1 MSEGRADDPLREF
14 DARFRLAVETLG
26 EGVVITDADDVIV
39 YVNSRMAEISG
50 HDREAMVG
58 QTVADLLVPEE
69 DRASYAERMALR
81 MQGVAEQYEVSF
93 RRADGQR
100 FWAAVNGSPLH
111 DASGRIVGT
120 VGAVMDITER
130 KRIEEQLVAAVDA
143 AEDASRAKSA
153 FLANMSHELRTPL
166 NAIIGYSEMLQ
177 EELGA
182 RAASDLVPDVVK
194 IHASGKHLLRL
205 INDILDVSK
214 IEAGKMDLLPEVFDA
229 ATLVR
234 DVAATIRPLVESQAN
249 ALHVRGHEG
258 IGLMRADLTRV
269 RQVLLNLLSN
279 ASKFT
284 QGGRVALEADRIT
297 MNGASWLRFRVRDT
311 GIGMTPEQLAR
322 LFKAFTQADV
332 STTRRYGGTG
342 LGLVISRQLCQMMG
356 GEVTVESE
364 PGVGSTFTVL
374 LPTNMVE
381 APEAEEPSAAE
392 EAAAAV
398 PRTGPS
404 TVLIV
409 DDDRL
414 VRDLLRRFLEK
425 QGFRVVAAVSGEEGL
440 RRARELRPSLITLD
454 VVMSGMDGWT
464 LLKALKADPRLAPVP
479 VVMITIVDNP
489 ALGLS
494 LGASEYLTKP
504 IDWAQLGRTLGR
516 FRPAAQPA
524 VER

>member
-1 MSEGRADDPLREF
+1 MPDGREDDPLREF

-26 EGVVITDADDVIV
+26 EGVVITDAEDRIV
-39 YVNSRMAEISG
+39 YVNSRMAHISG
-50 HDREAMVG
+50 HAREAMVG
-58 QTVADLLVPEE
+58 RNVVDLLVPEE
-69 DRASYAERMALR
+69 DRAAYAERMALR
-81 MQGVAEQYEVSF
+81 MQGVSEQYEVSF
-93 RRADGQR
+93 VKKDGER
-100 FWAAVNGSPLH
+100 FWAAVNGSPLT
-111 DASGRIVGT
+111 DGSGRIVGT
-120 VGAVMDITER
+120 VGAVTDITER
-130 KRIEEQLVAAVDA
+130 KRIEEALVAAVDA

-177 EELGA
+177 EELGE
-182 RAASDLVPDVVK
+182 RSLGELVPDVVK
-194 IHASGKHLLRL
+194 IHGAGKHLLRL

-229 ATLVR
+229 AALVR
-234 DVAATIRPLVESQAN
+234 DVAATIRRLVESQAN
-249 ALHVRGHEG
+249 TLHVRCDEG
-258 IGLMRADLTRV
+258 IGLMKADLTRV

-284 QGGRVALEADRIT
+284 QGGRVSLEADRIT
-297 MNGASWLRFRVRDT
+297 MNGGAWLRFRVKDT
-311 GIGMTPEQLAR
+311 GIGMSPEQLAR

-374 LPTNMVE
+374 LPTNMAE
-381 APEAEEPSAAE
+381 APLPTGDEPPLDA
-392 EAAAAV
+392 

-464 LLKALKADPRLAPVP
+464 LLKALKSDPALQPVP

-494 LGASEYLTKP
+494 LGAAEYLTKP
-504 IDWAQLGRTLGR
+504 IDWGHLQRALVRY
-516 FRPAAQPA
+516 RPAATAPA